1 MGEQAHRF
9 DKEAGMAFGRKI
21 GLQGLRYQGG
31 GPMLAWVLHRIGGLA
46 MVIFVGMHIASSFLM
61 QQLGSDLGTA
71 LNTFYESWQFQ
82 AVLYFFVIFHALNGL
97 RIILLDLRPQ
107 YLKFQRESTWLQ
119 WIIFIPLYG
128 LTVFIMIMN
137 GLSAK

>member
-1 MGEQAHRF
+1 
-9 DKEAGMAFGRKI
+9 MAFGKKI

-46 MVIFVGMHIASSFLM
+46 MLIFVGMHVASSFMM
-61 QQLGSDLGTA
+61 QQFGSNLGTSI
-71 LNTFYESWQFQ
+71 NIVYESWPFQ

-107 YLKFQRESTWLQ
+107 YLKFQKEMLWLQ
-119 WIIFIPLYG
+119 WVIFIPLYG
-128 LTVFIMIMN
+128 LAVFIMIMH
-137 GLSAK
+137 GLSAS

>member
-1 MGEQAHRF
+1 
-9 DKEAGMAFGRKI
+9 MAFGKKI

-46 MVIFVGMHIASSFLM
+46 MLIFVGMHVASSFLM

-71 LNTFYESWQFQ
+71 LNTFYEAWQFQ
-82 AVLYFFVIFHALNGL
+82 VILYFFVIFHALNGL

-128 LTVFIMIMN
+128 LTLFIMIMN